1 MKSQIKLKTRLAIS
15 HITIVLIAVGLIS
28 LMANMFLEHQFQ
40 DYVSRNLE
48 RRQQDLMVQMAQ
60 LYSPEQGWDLV
71 WMHNLGM
78 AALDEGLIL
87 KVVDASGQQ
96 LFSARAVDHTMCD
109 LMLHQISM
117 NMQDRYPQ
125 WEGEFH
131 EKAYPLMAGE
141 HQIGI
146 LEIGFIGPYFFLE
159 SDLEFIRTLNR
170 ILVGAGF
177 FSILTAGL
185 LALWVA
191 RRLTR
196 PILKVSEATRRIAQG
211 HYDERIGQ
219 ESNYVDTEE
228 MAIMIS
234 SVDHLAA
241 SLEQQSILRKRL
253 TSDVAHELRTPLST
267 VQIYLEGMLDGIF
280 EPTPERLSV
289 CQEEIQRLQRLVG
302 DLEHLSKLEFELQ
315 TLNMTCFDL
324 NELIRRQVELHKS
337 TAQIKGIELRLDVA
351 SNAGAVM
358 VLADEDKL
366 SQVLVNVLS
375 NSLKYTPAE
384 GQITLKCYPEDGF
397 AILQVTDTGEG
408 LAAKDLP
415 HVFERFYRV
424 DPSRNR
430 GTGGNGIGLTISKAM
445 VEAQGGWMGIE
456 SAGLGKGVT
465 VTVKMPL
472 SQVSQECETP

>member
-1 MKSQIKLKTRLAIS
+1 M
-15 HITIVLIAVGLIS
+15 
-28 LMANMFLEHQFQ
+28 
-40 DYVSRNLE
+40 
-48 RRQQDLMVQMAQ
+48 
-60 LYSPEQGWDLV
+60 
-71 WMHNLGM
+71 
-78 AALDEGLIL
+78 
-87 KVVDASGQQ
+87 
-96 LFSARAVDHTMCD
+96 
-109 LMLHQISM
+109 
-117 NMQDRYPQ
+117 
-125 WEGEFH
+125 
-131 EKAYPLMAGE
+131 
-141 HQIGI
+141 
-146 LEIGFIGPYFFLE
+146 
-159 SDLEFIRTLNR
+159 
-170 ILVGAGF
+170 
-177 FSILTAGL
+177 
-185 LALWVA
+185 
-191 RRLTR
+191 
-196 PILKVSEATRRIAQG
+196 
-211 HYDERIGQ
+211 
-219 ESNYVDTEE
+219 
-228 MAIMIS
+228 
-234 SVDHLAA
+234 
-241 SLEQQSILRKRL
+241 
-253 TSDVAHELRTPLST
+253 
-267 VQIYLEGMLDGIF
+267 QIYLEGMLDGIF